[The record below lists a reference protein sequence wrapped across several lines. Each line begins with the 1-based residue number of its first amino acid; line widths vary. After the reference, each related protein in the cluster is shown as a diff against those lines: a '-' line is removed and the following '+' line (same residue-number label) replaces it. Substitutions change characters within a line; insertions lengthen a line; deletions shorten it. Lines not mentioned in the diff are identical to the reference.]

1 MSINLN
7 DIVMLNNY
15 GVDYR
20 FNINGV
26 SKSDAVNLLIIKIP
40 ISPKKNITNIKKI
53 IVKYKMVKEIIRFHN
68 IEIGKINVIAIKI
81 LFF

>member
-20 FNINGV
+20 CNINGV

-40 ISPKKNITNIKKI
+40 ISPKKNITKIKKI